1 MDRMPNI
8 GGRAALRR
16 LASGVVG
23 VALAVLVYWGQ
34 GALALPRELRLV
46 AVLPL
51 LLATYGFFQ
60 YREKT

>member
-1 MDRMPNI
+1 MDRIPNI

-16 LASGVVG
+16 LTSGMVG
-23 VALAVLVYWGQ
+23 ATLAGLVYWGQ
-34 GALALPRELRLV
+34 GALALPRELRLL